1 MSSNDLSKFY
11 TTCWTLNNHMF
22 IRFGKYFLG
31 TNKTSSFYLSCK
43 LCFYS
48 GLAKDQSGKDKL
60 ADKFIKFPYY

>member
-1 MSSNDLSKFY
+1 
-11 TTCWTLNNHMF
+11 MF

-31 TNKTSSFYLSCK
+31 TYKTSSFYLSCK